1 MTKVLSATQQIAHIR
16 QLRRACPF
24 VSWSGLYGFS
34 CGQQG
39 KAQTYASTAMDA
51 PSKER
56 RHCSLA
62 CQRLRRAAFQQ
73 AIDITIS
80 SAKLNRL
87 SRC

>member
-1 MTKVLSATQQIAHIR
+1 MTKVLSTTQQIAH
-16 QLRRACPF
+16 LRRLRRVCPF

-39 KAQTYASTAMDA
+39 KTPTYASTAMDA
-51 PSKER
+51 PSKEL

-62 CQRLRRAAFQQ
+62 CPRLRREAFRQ
-73 AIDITIS
+73 AVDITIS

>member
-1 MTKVLSATQQIAHIR
+1 MTKVLSATQQVAH
-16 QLRRACPF
+16 LRRLRQSCPF

-39 KAQTYASTAMDA
+39 MRQTHASTAMDA

-62 CQRLRRAAFQQ
+62 CPRLRREAFRQ
-73 AIDITIS
+73 AVDITVS
-80 SAKLNRL
+80 SAKLNIL
-87 SRC
+87 